1 VHDPNQTVITEAE
14 IGYLIVIEIQLVVVI
29 LRDDM
34 VGGSVDDFSLRR
46 LRQRQYTHSGSSSRE
61 RVHVELLMD

>member
-1 VHDPNQTVITEAE
+1 VHDPNQTIITEAE

-34 VGGSVDDFSLRR
+34 VDGSVDNFSLRR
-46 LRQRQYTHSGSSSRE
+46 LRQR
-61 RVHVELLMD
+61 

>member
-1 VHDPNQTVITEAE
+1 VHDLNQIVITEAE

-29 LRDDM
+29 LRNDM

-46 LRQRQYTHSGSSSRE
+46 LRQR
-61 RVHVELLMD
+61 

>member
-1 VHDPNQTVITEAE
+1 VHDPNQTIITEAE

-46 LRQRQYTHSGSSSRE
+46 LRQR
-61 RVHVELLMD
+61 